1 MPTFRWGSRL
11 TRIYFLEAPTS
22 TDLLSSSLI
31 WSWLYFAICFLRKL
45 PSSLEEIHIVIVFI
59 VTIKEDPQVLMN
71 LIFTLVAIDHFASPC
86 GLVCGTL
93 VSLLI
98 AFLPSSRDGLQLLRP
113 ISLFGGL
120 CPISFAWAI
129 LKFSLL
135 KLYFGCSNEYCF
147 ILIPKN
153 AILCYSPILQHFKVG
168 KRLNPILSEQVI
180 SEVRFVPPVT
190 PGECK
195 FFARCVILCIIK
207 HSLFMFLLLKL
218 LIFCENGVREGVNGK
233 KTFSFGHCPN
243 HLNP

>member
-1 MPTFRWGSRL
+1 
-11 TRIYFLEAPTS
+11 
-22 TDLLSSSLI
+22 
-31 WSWLYFAICFLRKL
+31 
-45 PSSLEEIHIVIVFI
+45 
-59 VTIKEDPQVLMN
+59 MN

-86 GLVCGTL
+86 GLVCATL

-98 AFLPSSRDGLQLLRP
+98 AFLPSSTDGLPLLRP

-129 LKFSLL
+129 LKCSLL
-135 KLYFGCSNEYCF
+135 KLCFGCSNEYCF

-153 AILCYSPILQHFKVG
+153 AILCNSPILQHFKVG
-168 KRLNPILSEQVI
+168 KRLIPILSEQVI

-195 FFARCVILCIIK
+195 IFARCVIFCIIK

-218 LIFCENGVREGVNGK
+218 LIFCENGVKCLPWKSRHIIFWQISCMGDLSQLDRTDGCCENV
-233 KTFSFGHCPN
+233 KTFIPFWLEYHSSKRSNLKTMYDYVWLCRYVAN
-243 HLNP
+243 